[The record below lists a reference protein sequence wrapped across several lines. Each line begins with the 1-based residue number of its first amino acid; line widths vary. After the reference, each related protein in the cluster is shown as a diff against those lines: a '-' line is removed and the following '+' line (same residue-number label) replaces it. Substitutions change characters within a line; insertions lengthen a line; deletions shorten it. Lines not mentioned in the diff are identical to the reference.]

1 MDMTHSEYMNG
12 IEVVSLISRH
22 VILKEP
28 QNRIKLRLHKK
39 GSRWVKRSCVYI
51 P

>member
-1 MDMTHSEYMNG
+1 MTLSESMNG
-12 IEVVSLISRH
+12 IEVVLLISRH

-39 GSRWVKRSCVYI
+39 GLEIVNEFLRK
-51 P
+51 